1 METEIAYWA
10 RFSKETLGSL
20 DHGKN
25 SLATFLDLA
34 TTFDPVFNCRLVK
47 SIKDL
52 GFDEVSFRWFSIY
65 LHERQQCGKLDISF
79 SGYKDVVM
87 GISQGTVIGP
97 SLSHILVKWA
107 IYENTRKDHFLRR
120 LYSLVF
126 WLFNFRRHFSISKWR
141 SNTGK
146 K

>member
-1 METEIAYWA
+1 MGTEIAYWA

-52 GFDEVSFRWFSIY
+52 GFDEVSLRWFSIY
-65 LHERQQCGKLDISF
+65 LQERQQCGRLDTSF
-79 SGYKDVVM
+79 SGLM

-97 SLSHILVKWA
+97 LLSHM
-107 IYENTRKDHFLRR
+107 N
-120 LYSLVF
+120 
-126 WLFNFRRHFSISKWR
+126 N
-141 SNTGK
+141 
-146 K
+146 

>member
-65 LHERQQCGKLDISF
+65 SIYTNDNNVGSWIFPL
-79 SGYKDVVM
+79 VVIRM
-87 GISQGTVIGP
+87 
-97 SLSHILVKWA
+97 W
-107 IYENTRKDHFLRR
+107 
-120 LYSLVF
+120 
-126 WLFNFRRHFSISKWR
+126 
-141 SNTGK
+141 
-146 K
+146 

>member
-1 METEIAYWA
+1 MGTEIAYWA
-10 RFSKETLGSL
+10 RFSKETLRSL

-25 SLATFLDLA
+25 SLAIFLDLA

-52 GFDEVSFRWFSIY
+52 GFDEMSLRWFSIY
-65 LHERQQCGKLDISF
+65 LHERQQCGKLDSFF

-97 SLSHILVKWA
+97 LLSHILMKWA
-107 IYENTRKDHFLRR
+107 I
-120 LYSLVF
+120 
-126 WLFNFRRHFSISKWR
+126 
-141 SNTGK
+141 
-146 K
+146 